1 MGDKVRLS
9 FLCVACLCMTVSTCV
24 GPQSGMIY
32 NLRNNLL
39 HKNREKSKVLNNLLL
54 NVKNFPTIATLEI

>member
-1 MGDKVRLS
+1 
-9 FLCVACLCMTVSTCV
+9 MTVSTCV